1 MTPSTYLERLVE
13 RLTDSMDA
21 MIRTSVVQ
29 FCRSRCHRSG
39 ATVRLAAR
47 RCIQFGSPAVFLNR
61 RPVVLRPRLTPGVPL
76 SPDQSGER
84 NDSDAH
90 GYPRVE
96 PDIRVLFR
104 ADS

>member
-29 FCRSRCHRSG
+29 FADRVAIAAG
-39 ATVRLAAR
+39 RLFASLPDVASSSVAR
-47 RCIQFGSPAVFLNR
+47 RLPEQKTRG
-61 RPVVLRPRLTPGVPL
+61 LRPRLTPGVPL